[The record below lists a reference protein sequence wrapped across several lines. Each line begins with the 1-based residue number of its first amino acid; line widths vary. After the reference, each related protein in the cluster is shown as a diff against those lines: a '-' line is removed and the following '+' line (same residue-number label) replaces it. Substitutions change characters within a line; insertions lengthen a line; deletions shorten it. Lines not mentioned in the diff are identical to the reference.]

1 MSFHP
6 NDIARRARGAT
17 AGLAIV
23 FGIFLT
29 AFFRTQVL
37 HNSQYALRSE
47 ENRLSEVPIPAPRA
61 VIYDRNGQIIAEN
74 VPGYSVSIL
83 SPSEDSLRASLQ
95 RLARLVDLDSA
106 AIEAAARRYRRAQ
119 NRPTVI
125 FSDASFDLVSVLEEH
140 RVDFPDLIIQSA
152 PKRVYPDGAAVSAF
166 VGYVGEITET
176 ELAKPEFE
184 GYKAGQQVGKAGL
197 ELQYEAILRGQ
208 EGKRF
213 VEVDARG
220 RVVREAG
227 AREELRPRQPPPL
240 YTNID
245 LDLQRFVV
253 SLFGDSLQGG
263 FIAMEPYTG
272 EVLALHSAPG
282 FDPNRFIGGIPA
294 SYWNELMSDPRLPLY
309 NKVLQGKYPP
319 ASTFKLATAVIGLQ
333 RGAVTLDTHMP
344 VPCTGG
350 YPYGNRYFRC
360 WKRDGHGDLPLSR
373 AIAVSCNVYFYQLGL
388 KLGLQ
393 RLLAGGIALGF
404 GDRSG
409 IDIPSEH
416 RPTFP
421 DAVEYYNQR
430 YGPRG
435 WSSAV
440 VLNLAIG
447 QGENQQ
453 TVANVARFYSALATD
468 GHAVTP
474 HIARSEPERVRI
486 MQLTDQQA
494 AGLRAAMSEVV
505 TARGTAGSAAIQGVV
520 LAGKTGTAQNSADR
534 TRDHAWFAGFAPAEN
549 PKIVVAVMIEFGE
562 HGYVAAR
569 VASRAVSYY
578 LKAATAEMANT
589 EG

>member
-17 AGLAIV
+17 AALAIV
-23 FGIFLT
+23 FGIFLS

-106 AIEAAARRYRRAQ
+106 SIESATRRFQRAQ

-125 FSDASFDLVSVLEEH
+125 FSDASFDLISVLEEH

-152 PKRVYPDGAAVSAF
+152 PKRVYPDGPGVAAF
-166 VGYVGEITET
+166 VGYVGEITEA
-176 ELAKPEFE
+176 ELATPEFE
-184 GYKAGQQVGKAGL
+184 GYKAGQQVGKGGL
-197 ELQYEAILRGQ
+197 EKQYEAVLRGQ

-245 LDLQRFVV
+245 LDLQRHVV

-263 FIAMEPYTG
+263 FIALEPHTG
-272 EVLALHSAPG
+272 EVLALHSAPS
-282 FDPNRFIGGIPA
+282 FDPNRFIGGIPT
-294 SYWNELMSDPRLPLY
+294 SYWNELLNDPRMPLY

-319 ASTFKLATAVIGLQ
+319 ASTFKLATAVIGME
-333 RGAVTLDTHMP
+333 RGAVDLDTHMP

-350 YPYGNRYFRC
+350 YLYGNRYFRC
-360 WKRDGHGDLPLSR
+360 WNRQGHGDLPLSR
-373 AIAVSCNVYFYQLGL
+373 AIALSCNVYFYQLGL
-388 KLGLQ
+388 KLGLA

-404 GDRSG
+404 GERSG
-409 IDIPSEH
+409 IDIPNEH

-453 TVANVARFYSALATD
+453 TVASVARFYSALATD
-468 GHAVTP
+468 GYAVTP
-474 HIARSEPERVRI
+474 HIARAEPERVRI
-486 MQLTDQQA
+486 MQLTDRQS

-505 TARGTAGSAAIQGVV
+505 TARGTAGSAAIQGIV
-520 LAGKTGTAQNSADR
+520 LAGKTGTAQNSTDR
-534 TRDHAWFAGFAPAEN
+534 ERDHAWFAGFAPADD

-562 HGYVAAR
+562 HGYIAAR
-569 VASRAVSYY
+569 VASRAISFY
-578 LKAATAEMANT
+578 LKAATAELANT